1 LLWEAS
7 ERVLPEIAIES
18 LPPPYNPSRSRAQ
31 DESIVFCAEHTK
43 EIQVVR
49 KCLLAIAV
57 AGFACRPHVP
67 EHKGTTH
74 LPTDLPE
81 SSIVRQA
88 EGLITG
94 PDARPVAGALISV
107 IDQNSYR
114 SVRFSISG
122 RDGRFSVGLP
132 SLPVVVTATANGYVA
147 GMLVPTPSNRFSF
160 TLTQPS
166 EATRR
171 FSGSV
176 ADTKGQPLARVRVRL
191 MNWSWPLGV
200 AFYTSSDETGRFQF
214 AVDSAGSYDLMVD
227 DPHYISNFTPLVHHN
242 VNNALLTAYERKWLI
257 SRANS
262 VDESVLREL
271 CTPLT
276 ETGVRQFVGTLRPA
290 HVVGLGEST
299 HGTREFTELRTRV
312 IAELIRDGWLTTIAL
327 EASWEEAT
335 RLDDYVRR
343 GKGTG
348 REAVKSLVYWPWRTE
363 EFLAFVESV
372 YKLNDELP
380 ANKRVEF
387 LGIDYAPP
395 EVTRDYMQR
404 YFRDEGSA
412 HSKLLTSFDPL
423 RRIANWLELSKLSL
437 GERDELLW
445 SLKELKSLAESQS
458 VISLPTIQGLRIT
471 QLIVESH
478 GVDEDFRDRVMGEA
492 VLALLFKSDKER
504 RVAIWGHS
512 LHLAEGPIE
521 GAVPLGHHLKMRLAD
536 KYSAIGSMFY
546 EGSFRTYSGLQEK
559 MVNHVVAL
567 PPPFF
572 FEGVMHRASPS
583 RACALDVREA
593 TRRSRDWI
601 SIPKHIRIYG
611 GLEISESY
619 PWPPVVIPD
628 LWSALIFVP
637 STTPTTS
644 LD

>member
-1 LLWEAS
+1 VR
-7 ERVLPEIAIES
+7 ER
-18 LPPPYNPSRSRAQ
+18 
-31 DESIVFCAEHTK
+31 
-43 EIQVVR
+43 
-49 KCLLAIAV
+49 LLAIAV
-57 AGFACRPHVP
+57 AGFACRQYVP
-67 EHKGTTH
+67 EHKGTTR

-81 SSIVRQA
+81 PSIVRQA

-114 SVRFSISG
+114 GVGFSVSG

-147 GMLVPTPSNRFSF
+147 GMLVPTPTNRFSF
-160 TLTQPS
+160 TLTRPS
-166 EATRR
+166 EATRW

-176 ADTKGQPLARVRVRL
+176 VDTKGQPLAKVRVRL
-191 MNWSWPLGV
+191 MNWNWPLGV
-200 AFYTSSDETGRFQF
+200 AFYASSDEAGRFQF
-214 AVDSAGSYDLMVD
+214 SVNSAGSYDLMVD
-227 DPHYISNFTPLVHHN
+227 DPRYISNFTSLVHRN
-242 VNNALLTAYERKWLI
+242 VDNALLTAYERNWII
-257 SRANS
+257 SEANRA
-262 VDESVLREL
+262 DEPVLRDL
-271 CTPLT
+271 CIPLT
-276 ETGVRQFVGTLRPA
+276 EAGVRQFVGTLRAA

-299 HGTREFTELRTRV
+299 HGTCEFTELRSRLV
-312 IAELIRDGWLTTIAL
+312 EELIHDGWLTTIAL
-327 EASWEEAT
+327 EASWEEVI

-348 REAVKSLVYWPWRTE
+348 REAVKSLAYWPWKTE
-363 EFLAFVESV
+363 EFLTFVESV
-372 YKLNDELP
+372 RKLNDELP
-380 ANKRVEF
+380 ANKRIEF

-395 EVTRDYMQR
+395 EVTGDHMRH

-412 HSKLLTSFDPL
+412 HSKLLASFDPL
-423 RRIANWLELSKLSL
+423 RRIVSWLEVSKLSL
-437 GERDELLW
+437 RERDELLR
-445 SLKELKSLAESQS
+445 SLKELGSLAEGRP

-471 QLIVESH
+471 QLIVESR
-478 GVDEDFRDRVMGEA
+478 GVDEDFRDRVMAGA
-492 VLALLFKSDKER
+492 VLGLLSKSDKAR
-504 RVAIWGHS
+504 RVAIWAHS

-521 GAVPLGHHLKMRLAD
+521 GAVPLGHYLKMRLAE

-572 FEGVMHRASPS
+572 FEGVMHRVSPS
-583 RACALDVREA
+583 RACALDVTEA
-593 TRRSRDWI
+593 ARRLRDWI
-601 SIPKHIRIYG
+601 SVPKHVRIYG